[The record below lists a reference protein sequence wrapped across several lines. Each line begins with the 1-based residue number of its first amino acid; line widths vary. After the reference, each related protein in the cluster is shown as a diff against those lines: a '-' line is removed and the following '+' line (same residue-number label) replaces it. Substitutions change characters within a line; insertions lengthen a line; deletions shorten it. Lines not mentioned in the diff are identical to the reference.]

1 MQPAASFRD
10 PIHGFIH
17 ADPLERA
24 LIDSRPLQRLR
35 SIRQLGFANLVFPG
49 AEHSRFGHALGAM
62 ELAGRVYD
70 AVAARSEGMLDPDRQ
85 SLERR
90 QVRAAALLHDI
101 GHAPFSHSAEEHFE
115 GGIDHEQMTAR
126 LTRLPEIEKIFDRW
140 GRGLEPRA
148 VISLLAK
155 PEGTTERLLSQIVSG
170 ELDVD
175 KMDYLL
181 RDSLFCGVQYGSYDL
196 PRLLDT
202 MLPLKDPETGEWGVG
217 VYEGG
222 VHALEALVMARYY
235 MFTQVYFNPIGKALE
250 LHFNEWLT
258 EQGRRWPADPE
269 AFLGEDD
276 VSTVTAMQKTDSPHA
291 RAVTHRQYF
300 PLAYETREHLSPEEK
315 SRFESLLPKLEA
327 QFGAPHVLVS
337 RSAKDPHRLGQARVL
352 VKRYDGGLEPM
363 AEASHFIRHLAR
375 IDRYRVYTPP
385 QIEDQV
391 AATIE
396 ELLGSLTSAADQD
409 AST

>member
-1 MQPAASFRD
+1 MQPVASFRD

-17 ADPLERA
+17 ADPLEKA
-24 LIDSRPLQRLR
+24 LIDSRPVQRLR
-35 SIRQLGFANLVFPG
+35 SIRQLGFAHLVFPG
-49 AEHSRFGHALGAM
+49 AEHSRFGHVLGAM

-70 AVAARSEGMLDPDRQ
+70 AVAIRSDGTLDPDRR
-85 SLERR
+85 SLTRR

-101 GHAPFSHSAEEHFE
+101 GHAPFSHSAEELFE
-115 GGIDHEQMTAR
+115 SGIDHEQMTA
-126 LTRLPEIEKIFDRW
+126 LLLGLPEIERIFDRW
-140 GRGLEPRA
+140 GEGLEPQA
-148 VISLLAK
+148 VIGLLAK
-155 PEGTTERLLSQIVSG
+155 PQGATQRLLSQIVSG

-202 MLPLKDPETGEWGVG
+202 MLPLRDPETGDWGLG

-269 AFLGEDD
+269 AFLEQDD
-276 VSTVTAMQKTDSPHA
+276 ISAITAMRQSDSPHA

-300 PLAYETREHLSPEEK
+300 PLAFETREHLTQEEK
-315 SRFESLLPKLEA
+315 TRFESLLPHLRQ
-327 QFGAPHVLVS
+327 QFGAAHILVS

-352 VKRYDGGLEPM
+352 VKRFDGGLEPM
-363 AEASHFIRHLAR
+363 EEASHFIRHLAR

-391 AATIE
+391 SATIGD
-396 ELLGSLTSAADQD
+396 LLGRPTPGNDAD
-409 AST
+409 